1 MTYIDRKVVTQNI
14 KSPSRIKKESENNVN
29 KISTITN
36 TYRKKN
42 EESTSKYS
50 RRNKNIEKYSSN
62 TSKITNTTKTIKNVT
77 YDKNVKDYEN
87 RDNFKYFSRVE
98 KSQSKLRDDDR
109 GVSPKFGVLR
119 KTVSSTNTNI
129 TDNKELN
136 KTANIITVKNRS
148 TLTDIKT
155 QKKEKE
161 KEKRAKTPL
170 RIINSRSPSRIT
182 TTKTRSN
189 TTTNYYKSTETIDKS
204 RKIEESEDVIRREYN
219 FFPENT
225 IDNQMAISI
234 VKLPDNNLNK
244 SMELPQ
250 KIKLKERIIIQ
261 KEAKPETAEE
271 GNNMQIFDMEVSKRV
286 SMYIE
291 PAMEFRKIIRDEQK
305 ELEIFRKREREKNK
319 ELDRYKDD
327 IERRKKK
334 E

>member
-161 KEKRAKTPL
+161 KKKG
-170 RIINSRSPSRIT
+170 
-182 TTKTRSN
+182 
-189 TTTNYYKSTETIDKS
+189 
-204 RKIEESEDVIRREYN
+204 
-219 FFPENT
+219 
-225 IDNQMAISI
+225 
-234 VKLPDNNLNK
+234 
-244 SMELPQ
+244 Q
-250 KIKLKERIIIQ
+250 KPR
-261 KEAKPETAEE
+261 
-271 GNNMQIFDMEVSKRV
+271 
-286 SMYIE
+286 
-291 PAMEFRKIIRDEQK
+291 
-305 ELEIFRKREREKNK
+305 
-319 ELDRYKDD
+319 
-327 IERRKKK
+327 
-334 E
+334 